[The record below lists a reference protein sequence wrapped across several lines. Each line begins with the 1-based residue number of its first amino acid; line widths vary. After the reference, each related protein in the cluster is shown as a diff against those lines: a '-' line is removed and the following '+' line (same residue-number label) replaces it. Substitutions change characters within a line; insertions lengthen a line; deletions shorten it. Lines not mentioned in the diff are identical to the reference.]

1 MIPYL
6 PHTPK
11 EIQEMLEAVGVK
23 SAEDLFVSI
32 PEAMVKAYAYIR
44 TLGEEGLKAVSG
56 EAVLS
61 ANYLRRRLM

>member
-1 MIPYL
+1 
-6 PHTPK
+6 
-11 EIQEMLEAVGVK
+11 MLEAVGVK